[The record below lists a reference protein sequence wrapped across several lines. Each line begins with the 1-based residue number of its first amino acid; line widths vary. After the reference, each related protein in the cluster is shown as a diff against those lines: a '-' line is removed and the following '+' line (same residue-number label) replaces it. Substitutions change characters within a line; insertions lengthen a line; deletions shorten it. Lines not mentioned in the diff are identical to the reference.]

1 MRSAIPSYAAVG
13 LLLAAQ
19 IQYASAFDASAVLKD
34 ITAARQPP
42 TVQLPPGA
50 MAAPLTAADVR
61 IAQTAR
67 AAKEEEA
74 AFRLM
79 STCEGRFG
87 SLRTQL
93 ERQISRA
100 EWISTVGGVVGVI
113 GAVATCPHCAAVA
126 AGVAGLANPLQQTFR
141 ANADTPQDTQDQLN
155 RLSAKIQ
162 TELDRYLTLPPAVPG
177 DPTFEAN
184 LRSRLDALFM
194 VTASCSFYSTSLA
207 QAIEAPAPAAPATP

>member
-1 MRSAIPSYAAVG
+1 MRRAIRPFVAVSW
-13 LLLAAQ
+13 LLAAQ
-19 IQYASAFDASAVLKD
+19 IPYASAFDATAVLRD
-34 ITAARQPP
+34 ISAARQPA
-42 TVQLPPGA
+42 TLQLPPGA
-50 MAAPLTAADVR
+50 IAAPLGAADVQA
-61 IAQTAR
+61 IQAAR
-67 AAKEEEA
+67 VEKEEEA

-87 SLRTQL
+87 SLRAQL
-93 ERQISRA
+93 ERQVSRA

-113 GAVATCPHCAAVA
+113 GAVATCPHCAALA

-162 TELDRYLTLPPAVPG
+162 TELDRYLALPPAVPG